1 MALRK
6 AAYVIVLLALATA
19 GCRGDDKSDD
29 ASARTTTTRESTT
42 TSQYIVDLVTTT
54 TAAGASAGTTTTTKA
69 GAKPATTTTVRIEST
84 HGGSVN
90 DAPRDAHSEKTD
102 NTGTLTYSPTP
113 TNQVN
118 AASHPANDPLDFTIS
133 CTIAAD
139 GHGTCHLILINRVT
153 RTAQFPAG
161 GLTITLTMQ
170 RAGAAAE
177 EFSHTLSN
185 VTSLRAGEQAE
196 VDATFDLTVAGTYT
210 YSATTTIAWP

>member
-6 AAYVIVLLALATA
+6 AAYVIVALALATA
-19 GCRGDDKSDD
+19 GCRGDDKGDD
-29 ASARTTTTRESTT
+29 ASARTTTSREATT
-42 TSQYIVDLVTTT
+42 TSQYIVGLVTTT
-54 TAAGASAGTTTTTKA
+54 TPASAGTTTTAKG

-84 HGGSVN
+84 QGGTVN

-102 NTGTLTYSPTP
+102 NTGTLTYSTTP
-113 TNQVN
+113 MNQVN
-118 AASHPANDPLDFTIS
+118 AASHPANDPLDFAIS

-153 RTAQFPAG
+153 RTAQFPTG

-170 RAGAAAE
+170 RAGAAAD
-177 EFSHTLSN
+177 EFPHTLSN